1 MHVEGRKTPYE
12 PVHQQKR
19 GSVHFGFGPELHPL
33 TVRIRIFIEPPPN
46 DFGWSATGGWAALLP
61 LKKEGSNQEGKK

>member
-19 GSVHFGFGPELHPL
+19 GSVHFWPEPHPFI
-33 TVRIRIFIEPPPN
+33 VWIRILIEPSPN
-46 DFGWSATGGWAALLP
+46 DLGWSATGGWAALLS
-61 LKKEGSNQEGKK
+61 LKKEGLNQEGKR